1 MGRAA
6 RSQLSALLALSM
18 AATAPAIA
26 HDGSPRFQVHGEIQP
41 QSRSDDGRFA
51 LGSELKV
58 VPEQASVD
66 GRFVIKA
73 INVPEAGCD
82 PLLEL
87 FANGFEGT

>member
-6 RSQLSALLALSM
+6 RMQRSALLALSM
-18 AATAPAIA
+18 AATAPAMADIESA
-26 HDGSPRFQVHGEIQP
+26 RFQVQGEIQP

-51 LGSELKV
+51 LGAELKV

-66 GRFVIKA
+66 DRFVLKA

-87 FANGFEGT
+87 FANGFEGL

>member
-6 RSQLSALLALSM
+6 RMQLGALLALSM
-18 AATAPAIA
+18 TATAPAIA
-26 HDGSPRFQVHGEIQP
+26 DDGSPRFQVHGEIQP

-51 LGSELKV
+51 LGAELKV

-66 GRFVIKA
+66 GRFAIKA
-73 INVPEAGCD
+73 VNVPAAGCD

-87 FANGFEGT
+87 FANGFEGL

>member
-6 RSQLSALLALSM
+6 LLHLAGMLAVSL
-18 AATAPAIA
+18 AATPPALA
-26 HDGSPRFQVHGEIQP
+26 EDGSSRFQARGEIRT

-51 LGSELKV
+51 LGAELKV
-58 VPEQASVD
+58 VPEQASAD
-66 GRFVIKA
+66 GRFVLKA

>member
-6 RSQLSALLALSM
+6 RMQLTALLALSLPVTASAM
-18 AATAPAIA
+18 A
-26 HDGSPRFQVHGEIQP
+26 DVESPRFQVHGEIQP

-51 LGSELKV
+51 LGAELKV

-82 PLLEL
+82 PLLDL
-87 FANGFEGT
+87 FANGFEGL

>member
-6 RSQLSALLALSM
+6 RMQLGALLALSM
-18 AATAPAIA
+18 TVTAPAIA
-26 HDGSPRFQVHGEIQP
+26 DDGSPRFQVHGEIQP

-66 GRFVIKA
+66 DRFVLRA
-73 INVPEAGCD
+73 VNVPEAGCD

-87 FANGFEGT
+87 FANGFEGL

>member
-6 RSQLSALLALSM
+6 RMRLTALLALSM

-26 HDGSPRFQVHGEIQP
+26 NGESARFQVHGEIHP

-51 LGSELKV
+51 LGAELKV
-58 VPEQASVD
+58 VPEQASAD
-66 GRFVIKA
+66 GRFAIKA
-73 INVPEAGCD
+73 VNVPAAGCD

-87 FANGFEGT
+87 FASGFEGL